1 MFAGHWLHRY
11 DVAVQ
16 VGAAKAPHD
25 NDPEHVADVVEIE
38 AGGRDVAFGPYLGQR
53 RVCNQLGKVDPGK
66 DDIFEAVLKI
76 IRNIFQP

>member
-16 VGAAKAPHD
+16 VGAAKAPQD
-25 NDPEHVADVVEIE
+25 NHPERVADVVEIE
-38 AGGRDVAFGPYLGQR
+38 AGGRDGTFGPYLGQR

-76 IRNIFQP
+76 FWHALQP